1 MCIEHYQLDPAN
13 YLTAAS
19 LAWDAMLLK
28 THIELE
34 LITDVSI
41 LDMFE
46 KSKRGGLTFV
56 GSKRYAKAN
65 NADMGKHYDASKE
78 SSYISYSDAN
88 NLYGWA
94 MCEALPHKDI
104 KFVENVPLKT
114 ILKTSDDADTGYM
127 VEVDL
132 EYPEELREKFR
143 QCPPCPET
151 MQHKQEW
158 FSDYQLEVMESTH
171 SKAKTKK
178 LVPHLTKHENYVLH
192 YRNLK
197 FVHELGV
204 KVTVKRVISFTQSKW
219 MSEYINANNALRTIA
234 KASKNEF
241 LVSLFKLMNNSGF
254 GKTMENVRNRQNVH
268 LTVDREN
275 AIKWFSKLEFKDSS
289 YVDGLYLIQTHKT
302 NVVYDK
308 PVYVGCSILDIS
320 KLRMMDFHYN
330 TMENISKGSVT

>member
-1 MCIEHYQLDPAN
+1 
-13 YLTAAS
+13 
-19 LAWDAMLLK
+19 
-28 THIELE
+28 
-34 LITDVSI
+34 
-41 LDMFE
+41 
-46 KSKRGGLTFV
+46 
-56 GSKRYAKAN
+56 
-65 NADMGKHYDASKE
+65 
-78 SSYISYSDAN
+78 
-88 NLYGWA
+88 

-132 EYPEELREKFR
+132 EYPEELHEKFR
-143 QCPPCPET
+143 QFPPCPET
-151 MQHKQEW
+151 MQPKQEW
-158 FSDYQLEVMESTH
+158 FSDYQLEVTESTH

-178 LVPHLTKHENYVLH
+178 LVPHLMKHENYVLH

-219 MSEYINANNALRTIA
+219 MSEYINANNRLRTEA
-234 KASKNEF
+234 KATENEF
-241 LVSLFKLMNNSGF
+241 LVSLFKLMNNSVF
-254 GKTMENVRNRQNVH
+254 GKTMENARNRQNAH

-275 AIKWFSKLEFKDSS
+275 AIKWFSKLEFKDAT

-308 PVYVGCSILDIS
+308 PVYVGCSILDLS
-320 KLRMMDFHYN
+320 KIWMMDFHYN
-330 TMENISKGSVT
+330 TMEKHFKGKYDMIYSDTDSMVYHVRHDNFPSWMNNNPREFDLSNMEG